1 MRKVQMRRRRSP
13 VLVYGNR
20 SKQRNKQ
27 HRPPIYR
34 NRSLAAGQKDEK
46 LQEISWCYFEA
57 EQTSEELKI
66 AEAKVFEI
74 DQEND

>member
-20 SKQRNKQ
+20 SKQSNKQ

-34 NRSLAAGQKDEK
+34 NRSLAAGQKDGK
-46 LQEISWCYFEA
+46 LQEISWYYFEA
-57 EQTSEELKI
+57 EQTREELKI